1 MSAAERTRVGVVGL
15 GAIGGALAH
24 HLVAAGHPVI
34 GTDLRIEA
42 CEALD
47 RAGGRSVAS
56 PAAVLGESDVVLTS
70 LPSPAALDA
79 VVSGP
84 SGLVEGAREGVIV
97 VETGTF
103 ALADKERNRS
113 AIEAAGMVLLDAAV
127 SGTGAQALERDIV
140 IMVSGDAAACGRV
153 RPVLADCARETFA
166 VGAFGDASRMKY
178 LANLLVA
185 IHNVAA
191 AEAVALGMR
200 AGLDGDRILE
210 VLTSGA
216 GTSRMLEVRGPA
228 MVAGEFTNPGIR
240 AETFLKDVRLIGDFA
255 RDLGCPVPLFDLAA
269 GVHVA
274 AVTMGHGEHD
284 TSSVVDVVRRAAGAL

>member
-1 MSAAERTRVGVVGL
+1 MSAAGRTRVGVVGL
-15 GAIGGALAH
+15 GAIGGALAG
-24 HLVAAGHPVI
+24 HLAAAGHAVV
-34 GTDLRIEA
+34 GTDVRGEA
-42 CEALD
+42 REALE

-56 PAAVLGESDVVLTS
+56 PAAVLAESDVVLTS
-70 LPSPAALDA
+70 LPSTAALDA
-79 VVSGP
+79 VVAGP
-84 SGLVEGAREGVIV
+84 DGLVEGAREGAII

-103 ALADKERNRS
+103 ALADKERSRV
-113 AIEAAGMVLLDAAV
+113 AIESAGMVLLDAAV

-140 IMVSGDAAACGRV
+140 IMLSGDADACRAV
-153 RPVLADCARETFA
+153 RPLLADCARETFE

-228 MVAGEFTNPGIR
+228 MVAGDFTNPGIR

-255 RDLGCPVPLFDLAA
+255 RDLRCPVPLFDLAA

-274 AVTMGHGEHD
+274 AVTMGHADHD
-284 TSSVVDVVRRAAGAL
+284 TSSVADVVRRGAGLA